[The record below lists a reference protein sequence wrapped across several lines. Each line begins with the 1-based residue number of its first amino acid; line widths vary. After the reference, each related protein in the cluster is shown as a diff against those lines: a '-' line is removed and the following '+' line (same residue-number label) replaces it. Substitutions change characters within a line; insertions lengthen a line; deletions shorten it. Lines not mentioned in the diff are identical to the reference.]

1 MEKLIVDI
9 GEAMAEVILFTNA
22 QITQLSHLFGDEI
35 MTGSEISRV
44 LERVG
49 IQDNSGAS
57 TKWRR
62 LEYAF
67 TERQNRD
74 GAGNAILRFIQ
85 EVLAPVNY
93 VQNQDTFED
102 RRSRLNGILSFSGIQ
117 YRADG
122 QFERITVA
130 KTIDDAQKRV
140 QSILPKL
147 RQRGVHGRVLQYCT
161 EELLK
166 ENYFHAV
173 FEATKSLAD
182 RVRQMTDLE
191 GDGTTLYDRAFSTSA
206 PYLVLNN
213 LQTESERSQ
222 QVGFCLMLKGINSMV
237 RNVTAHTPK
246 IKWIIEEDEAI
257 DILMTISFL
266 HKNLD
271 NCQVVRMEQ

>member
-1 MEKLIVDI
+1 VIADI
-9 GEAMAEVILFTNA
+9 GEAMAEVISFTNA

-44 LERVG
+44 LERIG
-49 IQDNSGAS
+49 IQDNSGLS

-67 TERQNRD
+67 TERQNCDR
-74 GAGNAILRFIQ
+74 AGNAILQFIQ

-93 VQNQDTFED
+93 VQNQDAFED
-102 RRSRLNGILSFSGIQ
+102 RRSKLNGILSFSGIQ

-130 KTIDDAQKRV
+130 KTIDEAQKRV

-182 RVRQMTDLE
+182 RVRQMTNLE
-191 GDGTTLYDRAFSTSA
+191 GDGTTLYDKAFSTSN
-206 PYLVLNN
+206 PYLVLNT
-213 LQTESERSQ
+213 LQTESEKSQ
-222 QVGFCLMLKGINSMV
+222 QKGFCSMLKGINSMV

-257 DILMTISFL
+257 DILTTISFL

>member
-1 MEKLIVDI
+1 
-9 GEAMAEVILFTNA
+9 MAEVISFTNA

-44 LERVG
+44 LTRVG

-67 TERQNRD
+67 TERQNCDR
-74 GAGNAILRFIQ
+74 AGNAILRFIQ

-122 QFERITVA
+122 QFERRTVA

-173 FEATKSLAD
+173 FEATKSLAEQI
-182 RVRQMTDLE
+182 RQLTNLKE
-191 GDGTTLYDRAFSTSA
+191 DGTALYDKAFSTSN
-206 PYLVLNN
+206 PYLVLNT
-213 LQTESERSQ
+213 LQTESEKSQ
-222 QVGFCLMLKGINSMV
+222 QKGFCSMLKGINSMV

-257 DILMTISFL
+257 DILTTISFL

-271 NCQVVRMEQ
+271 NCQAVRMEQ

>member
-1 MEKLIVDI
+1 
-9 GEAMAEVILFTNA
+9 MAEVISFTNA

-85 EVLAPVNY
+85 EVLAPVSY
-93 VQNQDTFED
+93 VQNQDAFED

-130 KTIDDAQKRV
+130 KD
-140 QSILPKL
+140 
-147 RQRGVHGRVLQYCT
+147 H
-161 EELLK
+161 
-166 ENYFHAV
+166 
-173 FEATKSLAD
+173 
-182 RVRQMTDLE
+182 
-191 GDGTTLYDRAFSTSA
+191 
-206 PYLVLNN
+206 
-213 LQTESERSQ
+213 
-222 QVGFCLMLKGINSMV
+222 
-237 RNVTAHTPK
+237 
-246 IKWIIEEDEAI
+246 
-257 DILMTISFL
+257 
-266 HKNLD
+266 
-271 NCQVVRMEQ
+271 

>member
-1 MEKLIVDI
+1 MDI
-9 GEAMAEVILFTNA
+9 GETMADVISFTNA

-35 MTGSEISRV
+35 MTGSEINRV
-44 LERVG
+44 LTRVG

-67 TERQNRD
+67 TERQNCDR
-74 GAGNAILRFIQ
+74 AGNAILRFIQ

-182 RVRQMTDLE
+182 RVRQMTNLE
-191 GDGTTLYDRAFSTSA
+191 GDGTTLYDKAFSTST

-257 DILMTISFL
+257 DILTTISFL

-271 NCQVVRMEQ
+271 NCQAVRMEQ

>member
-1 MEKLIVDI
+1 
-9 GEAMAEVILFTNA
+9 MAEVISFTNA

-44 LERVG
+44 LTRVG

-67 TERQNRD
+67 TERQNCDR
-74 GAGNAILRFIQ
+74 AGNAILRFIQ

-93 VQNQDTFED
+93 VQNQDAFED

-147 RQRGVHGRVLQYCT
+147 RQRGVHGRVLQYCN

-173 FEATKSLAD
+173 LEATKSLAEQI
-182 RVRQMTDLE
+182 RQLTNLKE
-191 GDGTTLYDRAFSTSA
+191 DGTALYDKAFSTSA

-213 LQTESERSQ
+213 LQTESEKSQ
-222 QVGFCLMLKGINSMV
+222 QKGFCLMLKGINSMV

-257 DILMTISFL
+257 DILTTISFL

>member
-1 MEKLIVDI
+1 MDI
-9 GEAMAEVILFTNA
+9 GETMADVISFTNA

-44 LERVG
+44 LTRVG

-67 TERQNRD
+67 TERQNCDR
-74 GAGNAILRFIQ
+74 AGNAILRFIQ

-147 RQRGVHGRVLQYCT
+147 RQRGVHGRVLKYCN

-173 FEATKSLAD
+173 FEATKSLAEQI
-182 RVRQMTDLE
+182 RQMTNLKE
-191 GDGTTLYDRAFSTSA
+191 DGTALYDKAFSTSA

-213 LQTESERSQ
+213 LQTEGEKSQ
-222 QVGFCLMLKGINSMV
+222 QKGFCLMLKGINSMV

-246 IKWIIEEDEAI
+246 IKWIIEESEAI
-257 DILMTISFL
+257 DILTTISFL

-271 NCQVVRMEQ
+271 NCQVVKIEP

>member
-1 MEKLIVDI
+1 MDI
-9 GEAMAEVILFTNA
+9 GETMADVISFTNA

-35 MTGSEISRV
+35 MTGSEINRV
-44 LERVG
+44 LTRVG

-67 TERQNRD
+67 TERQNCDR
-74 GAGNAILRFIQ
+74 AGNAILRFIQ

-93 VQNQDTFED
+93 VQNQDAFED
-102 RRSRLNGILSFSGIQ
+102 RRSKLNGILSFSGIQ

-182 RVRQMTDLE
+182 RVRQLTNLE
-191 GDGTTLYDRAFSTSA
+191 GDGTTLYDKAFSTSM
-206 PYLVLNN
+206 PYLVLNK

-257 DILMTISFL
+257 DILTTISFL

>member
-1 MEKLIVDI
+1 MDI
-9 GEAMAEVILFTNA
+9 GEAMADVISFTNA

-44 LERVG
+44 LTRVG

-62 LEYAF
+62 LEYVF
-67 TERQNRD
+67 TERQNCDR
-74 GAGNAILRFIQ
+74 AGNAILRFVQ

-182 RVRQMTDLE
+182 RVRQMTNLE
-191 GDGTTLYDRAFSTSA
+191 GDGTTLYDKAFSTSM
-206 PYLVLNN
+206 PYLVLNK

-257 DILMTISFL
+257 DILTTISFL

>member
-1 MEKLIVDI
+1 
-9 GEAMAEVILFTNA
+9 MAEVILFSNG
-22 QITQLSHLFGDEI
+22 QITQLSHLFGDKI
-35 MTGSEISRV
+35 MTGSEISNMLR
-44 LERVG
+44 RVG

-67 TERQNRD
+67 TERQNCDR
-74 GAGNAILRFIQ
+74 AGNAILRFIQ

-93 VQNQDTFED
+93 VQNQDAFED
-102 RRSRLNGILSFSGIQ
+102 LRSKLNGILSFSGIQ

-182 RVRQMTDLE
+182 RVRQMTNLE
-191 GDGTTLYDRAFSTSA
+191 GDGTTLYDKAFSTST

-213 LQTESERSQ
+213 LQTESEKSQ
-222 QVGFCLMLKGINSMV
+222 QKGFCLMLKGINSMV

-246 IKWIIEEDEAI
+246 LKWIIEEDEAI
-257 DILMTISFL
+257 DILTTISFL

>member
-1 MEKLIVDI
+1 
-9 GEAMAEVILFTNA
+9 MAEVIRFSNG
-22 QITQLSHLFGDEI
+22 QITQLSHLFGDKI
-35 MTGSEISRV
+35 MTGSEITSV
-44 LERVG
+44 LNRVG
-49 IQDNSGAS
+49 IQDNSHHS

-62 LEYAF
+62 LEYTF
-67 TERQNRD
+67 IERQETD
-74 GAGNAILRFIQ
+74 KAGNAILRFIQ

-93 VQNQDTFED
+93 VQNPDAFEEL
-102 RRSRLNGILSFSGIQ
+102 RSELNGILSFSGVQ

-122 QFERITVA
+122 QFEKISVA
-130 KTIDDAQKRV
+130 KTIGDAQKRV

-182 RVRQMTDLE
+182 RVRQMTNLE
-191 GDGTTLYDRAFSTSA
+191 GDGTTLYDKAFSTSA

-213 LQTESERSQ
+213 LQTESEKSQ
-222 QVGFCLMLKGINSMV
+222 QKGFCLMLKGINSMV

-246 IKWIIEEDEAI
+246 IKWIIEENEAI
-257 DILMTISFL
+257 DILTTISFL

-271 NCQVVRMEQ
+271 NCQVVKIEP

>member
-1 MEKLIVDI
+1 MDI
-9 GEAMAEVILFTNA
+9 GEAMADVISFTNA

-44 LERVG
+44 LTRVG
-49 IQDNSGAS
+49 IQDNSGTS

-62 LEYAF
+62 LEYVF
-67 TERQNRD
+67 TERQNCDR
-74 GAGNAILRFIQ
+74 AGNAILRFIQ

-182 RVRQMTDLE
+182 RVRQMTNLE
-191 GDGTTLYDRAFSTSA
+191 GDGTTLYDKAFSTSM
-206 PYLVLNN
+206 PYLVLNK

-257 DILMTISFL
+257 DILTTISFL

>member
-1 MEKLIVDI
+1 MDI
-9 GEAMAEVILFTNA
+9 GEAMADVISFTNA

-44 LERVG
+44 LTRVG

-62 LEYAF
+62 LEYVF
-67 TERQNRD
+67 TERQNCDR
-74 GAGNAILRFIQ
+74 AGNAILRFIQ

-182 RVRQMTDLE
+182 RVRQMTNLE
-191 GDGTTLYDRAFSTSA
+191 GDGTTLYDKEFSTSM
-206 PYLVLNN
+206 PYLVLNK

-257 DILMTISFL
+257 DILTTISFL

>member
-1 MEKLIVDI
+1 MDI
-9 GEAMAEVILFTNA
+9 GEAMADVISFTNA

-44 LERVG
+44 LTRVG

-67 TERQNRD
+67 TERQNCDR
-74 GAGNAILRFIQ
+74 AGNAILRFIQ

-182 RVRQMTDLE
+182 RVRQMTNLE
-191 GDGTTLYDRAFSTSA
+191 GDGTTLYDKAFSTSM
-206 PYLVLNN
+206 PYLVLNK

-257 DILMTISFL
+257 DILTTISFL

>member
-1 MEKLIVDI
+1 MV
-9 GEAMAEVILFTNA
+9 EVISFTNA

-44 LERVG
+44 LTRVG

-67 TERQNRD
+67 TERQNCDR
-74 GAGNAILRFIQ
+74 AGNAILRFVQ
-85 EVLAPVNY
+85 E
-93 VQNQDTFED
+93 E
-102 RRSRLNGILSFSGIQ
+102 RR
-117 YRADG
+117 
-122 QFERITVA
+122 TVA

-173 FEATKSLAD
+173 FEATKSLAEQI
-182 RVRQMTDLE
+182 RQLTNLKE
-191 GDGTTLYDRAFSTSA
+191 DGTALYDKAFSTSN
-206 PYLVLNN
+206 PYLVLNT
-213 LQTESERSQ
+213 LQTESEKSQ
-222 QVGFCLMLKGINSMV
+222 QKGFCSMLKGINSMV

-257 DILMTISFL
+257 DILTTISFL

>member
-1 MEKLIVDI
+1 M
-9 GEAMAEVILFTNA
+9 
-22 QITQLSHLFGDEI
+22 
-35 MTGSEISRV
+35 
-44 LERVG
+44 
-49 IQDNSGAS
+49 
-57 TKWRR
+57 
-62 LEYAF
+62 
-67 TERQNRD
+67 
-74 GAGNAILRFIQ
+74 
-85 EVLAPVNY
+85 
-93 VQNQDTFED
+93 
-102 RRSRLNGILSFSGIQ
+102 
-117 YRADG
+117 
-122 QFERITVA
+122 
-130 KTIDDAQKRV
+130 
-140 QSILPKL
+140 
-147 RQRGVHGRVLQYCT
+147 HGRVLQYCT

-257 DILMTISFL
+257 DILTTISFL

>member
-1 MEKLIVDI
+1 MDI
-9 GEAMAEVILFTNA
+9 GETMADVISFTNA

-44 LERVG
+44 LTRVG

-67 TERQNRD
+67 TERQNCDR
-74 GAGNAILRFIQ
+74 AGNAILRFIQ

-147 RQRGVHGRVLQYCT
+147 RQRGVHGRVLQYCN

-173 FEATKSLAD
+173 LEATKSLAEQI
-182 RVRQMTDLE
+182 RQLTNLKE
-191 GDGTTLYDRAFSTSA
+191 DGTALYDKAFSTSA

-213 LQTESERSQ
+213 LQTESEKSQ
-222 QVGFCLMLKGINSMV
+222 QKGFCLMLKGINSMV

-257 DILMTISFL
+257 DILTTISFL